1 MLHGGTIAVYPL
13 QIYSSALIFSPRNSL
28 VRRKFSLETS
38 DWLTRY
44 HPARDEWDSSLF
56 ESDGLF
62 PTAFSS
68 DGTLL
73 AFTSS
78 AGWPDLDLQVWNVD
92 HGTLVYSM
100 PVSAELTSVAFNPT
114 ATHIAFSGWDVSSD
128 FSGSDTASEGSGS
141 TDLEQGID
149 STGICLWNLATDS
162 IDHVLRGHTDGVQEI
177 VFSPDGILLASTSY
191 DHTAKIWDVHSG
203 SLRCTLAG
211 QSGFPD
217 ISFSSDS
224 NMVAAL
230 LDNSILKIWDGR
242 NGHTRSVEAFEEVG
256 SFSEESSLTFA
267 LDGHLY
273 AAKGSCVVICDVYQT
288 AIQRRVVLMDLD
300 IDLSGILR
308 NKFSSDGSVFAV
320 HVVEE
325 QKVYLWRT
333 ADLSLCGI
341 VSAVSGPVECKF
353 ELSTDGTYIA
363 ISDHTNIRVFEV
375 ASGNES
381 VVLKSGYIEGT
392 KFAPHANTMAS
403 GSTWSGPITLWDL
416 SQTASPTD
424 ASVTEHAHQ
433 IVAST
438 DKTSIIFT
446 SSTSGSRKSSLN
458 SINFGQD
465 HAPPSIKCVEYE
477 HSIEKVQLLP
487 GSQLAFVSA
496 HVEDGYTTGY
506 LLDSGAWARTPI
518 PPCETL
524 SVSPSGSYLA
534 LAGLDHRIHIRHT
547 SMQDFT
553 VCPTGHRTA
562 VQMIQFSPSDKQLVS
577 VSTDGQV
584 LLWDTQGH
592 SGPVVLEYG
601 PGQRVAKIREAV
613 FSADENMLACAY
625 WDYSG
630 IRSSV
635 QLWNLGT
642 GEKSRRLDSGPSPC
656 PSPYRMRTLSF
667 SPDGRYLRTAE
678 KTFDLSG
685 LPTAS
690 LDLGTPMIVE
700 HRALAWITWHGKR
713 VLKLPLRY
721 RYEKYHSHDNIL
733 AIGCKEGGIAFLEFD
748 PQKLREA
755 LGI

>member
-13 QIYSSALIFSPRNSL
+13 QIYSSALIFSPENSL
-28 VRRKFSLETS
+28 VRRELLLDTS

-44 HPARDEWDSSLF
+44 HPARGEWDLSLF

-68 DGTLL
+68 DRRLL
-73 AFTSS
+73 A
-78 AGWPDLDLQVWNVD
+78 DRDLQVWIVD
-92 HGTLVYSM
+92 HGPLVYSI
-100 PVSAELTSVAFNPT
+100 PLSAELGSVAFNPT
-114 ATHIAFSGWDVSSD
+114 
-128 FSGSDTASEGSGS
+128 
-141 TDLEQGID
+141 
-149 STGICLWNLATDS
+149 
-162 IDHVLRGHTDGVQEI
+162 
-177 VFSPDGILLASTSY
+177 
-191 DHTAKIWDVHSG
+191 
-203 SLRCTLAG
+203 
-211 QSGFPD
+211 
-217 ISFSSDS
+217 
-224 NMVAAL
+224 
-230 LDNSILKIWDGR
+230 
-242 NGHTRSVEAFEEVG
+242 
-256 SFSEESSLTFA
+256 
-267 LDGHLY
+267 
-273 AAKGSCVVICDVYQT
+273 
-288 AIQRRVVLMDLD
+288 
-300 IDLSGILR
+300 
-308 NKFSSDGSVFAV
+308 
-320 HVVEE
+320 
-325 QKVYLWRT
+325 
-333 ADLSLCGI
+333 
-341 VSAVSGPVECKF
+341 GPQ
-353 ELSTDGTYIA
+353 
-363 ISDHTNIRVFEV
+363 
-375 ASGNES
+375 
-381 VVLKSGYIEGT
+381 

-403 GSTWSGPITLWDL
+403 GSTWCGPITSWDL
-416 SQTASPTD
+416 SQTASPAD

-446 SSTSGSRKSSLN
+446 SSTSGSRKSTLN

-553 VCPTGHRTA
+553 VCPPGHRTA

-584 LLWDTQGH
+584 LLWDTQGQ

-601 PGQRVAKIREAV
+601 LGNRVGKIREAV

-625 WDYSG
+625 WDQTS
-630 IRSSV
+630 IQSWV

-642 GEKSRRLDSGPSPC
+642 GEPSRGLGSAHLFF
-656 PSPYRMRTLSF
+656 RMRTLSF
-667 SPDGRYLRTAE
+667 SPDGRYLRTVD
-678 KTFDLSG
+678 KTFDLSES
-685 LPTAS
+685 PTAS
-690 LDLGTPMIVE
+690 LDLGTPIVIDPY
-700 HRALAWITWHGKR
+700 RVWITWHGKR
-713 VLKLPLRY
+713 VLKLPPGY
-721 RYEKYHSHDNIL
+721 RFERYHSQDNIL
-733 AIGCKEGGIAFLEFD
+733 VIGCKEGGVAFLEFD